1 MVRLIAS
8 GKKAL
13 LVLAWMGATTG
24 WAQSTMESP
33 IRARISIGLPT
44 PTGAPKLAETLQ
56 SYASVSDPAVNR
68 LRIASTDSTEPVSS
82 HQLNRAYAGT
92 AMGLAVAG
100 AQMPALGPGE
110 GGVGAGVG
118 YYEGATA
125 VGVMVKK
132 ISSTGN
138 GSWQA
143 GASTDGKRFG
153 LSVGMGWK
161 WE

>member
-1 MVRLIAS
+1 MVRWIAS
-8 GKKAL
+8 GKFL
-13 LVLAWMGATTG
+13 IVLAWMGASVA
-24 WAQSTMESP
+24 WAQVD
-33 IRARISIGLPT
+33 GQLPT
-44 PTGAPKLAETLQ
+44 RPKISMGLASQSNVNQLLDSLQ
-56 SYASVSDPAVNR
+56 AYANPSEPATHK
-68 LRIASTDSTEPVSS
+68 LRIANTVTTDFATSQ
-82 HQLNRAYAGT
+82 QLNRAYAGT

-110 GGVGAGVG
+110 RGVGAGVG

-125 VGVMVKK
+125 IGVMVKK
-132 ISSTGN
+132 VSATGN

>member
-1 MVRLIAS
+1 MFRWIAS
-8 GKKAL
+8 GKFL
-13 LVLAWMGATTG
+13 VVLAWMGSSVV
-24 WAQSTMESP
+24 WAQANAEAP
-33 IRARISIGLPT
+33 ARPRISMGLAT
-44 PTGAPKLAETLQ
+44 PSGSSHSLDSLQ
-56 SYASVSDPAVNR
+56 AYASPSEPAVNR
-68 LRIASTDSTEPVSS
+68 PRMETIASTDPVTPQ
-82 HQLNRAYAGT
+82 QLDRAYAGT

-110 GGVGAGVG
+110 RGVGAGVG

-132 ISSTGN
+132 ISATGN